1 MVMGEWL
8 MGTYGVVMVGVIVIG
23 TYYEGSDHHHC
34 CREGDG
40 SGTKVLSLSIIIIV
54 LL

>member
-1 MVMGEWL
+1 MLFRSIMVKSI
-8 MGTYGVVMVGVIVIG
+8 VVMVAVIVIG

-40 SGTKVLSLSIIIIV
+40 SGTKVV
-54 LL
+54 GT